1 MVISVKTLQ
10 FIFTELVKR
19 GIDELINDG
28 NKDVLFGPYTVF
40 ERVQSMLEIIG
51 NGAVGELRESKK
63 GIRYISNEVAGY
75 KKYMQRE

>member
-1 MVISVKTLQ
+1 VVISVKTLQ

-19 GIDELINDG
+19 GI
-28 NKDVLFGPYTVF
+28 F
-40 ERVQSMLEIIG
+40 ERVQSMLESIG